1 MEVGMEKTKAE
12 TKDTKSAEAGKAEA
26 KEPAKEAAP
35 TATKEAAPAATKEAA
50 PAAAKVAAPAA
61 STASAPVATKE
72 AAAEAPSNLRLI
84 LDVPLEISVEL
95 GRSKIL
101 VKDLLNLG
109 QGSVVELDKL
119 MDEPMEILV
128 NQKRIARGEVVVS
141 NDRFGVRLTD
151 ILDPMERL
159 ETLQ

>member
-1 MEVGMEKTKAE
+1 MGTEKP
-12 TKDTKSAEAGKAEA
+12 EAGESGTAEVVETEVQDPGS
-26 KEPAKEAAP
+26 KG
-35 TATKEAAPAATKEAA
+35 
-50 PAAAKVAAPAA
+50 A
-61 STASAPVATKE
+61 SVATQQE
-72 AAAEAPSNLRLI
+72 VEAPSNLRLI

-95 GRSKIL
+95 GRSRIL
-101 VKDLLNLG
+101 VKELLKLG
-109 QGSVVELDKL
+109 QGSIVELDKL

>member
-1 MEVGMEKTKAE
+1 M
-12 TKDTKSAEAGKAEA
+12 DTQTPEASEAG
-26 KEPAKEAAP
+26 
-35 TATKEAAPAATKEAA
+35 
-50 PAAAKVAAPAA
+50 
-61 STASAPVATKE
+61 
-72 AAAEAPSNLRLI
+72 AAEAAEIATQDPGDEGASASPQQKAEVPSNLNLI
-84 LDVPLEISVEL
+84 LDIPLEISVEL

-101 VKDLLNLG
+101 VKDLLKLD
-109 QGSVVELDKL
+109 QGSIVELDKL

-128 NQKRIARGEVVVS
+128 NQKCIARGEVVVS

>member
-1 MEVGMEKTKAE
+1 MEKTKPE
-12 TKDTKSAEAGKAEA
+12 TKETKTAEGGKAKA
-26 KEPAKEAAP
+26 QEPAKEAAP
-35 TATKEAAPAATKEAA
+35 QADTKEAPPAASKEAAP
-50 PAAAKVAAPAA
+50 
-61 STASAPVATKE
+61 TASKE
-72 AAAEAPSNLRLI
+72 TAEVPSNLRLI

-128 NQKRIARGEVVVS
+128 NQKRVARGEVVVS

-159 ETLQ
+159 EKLQ